1 MKSIPFEDVFSIKK
15 HLAGDEAHLG
25 ALVRGMFPAD
35 FNIMQRQA
43 PLRTVMAPANLN
55 ETCFCVDS
63 RRRWPLSRRKHLPE
77 ICWNRYNP
85 GAENHYTGMRSP

>member
-35 FNIMQRQA
+35 
-43 PLRTVMAPANLN
+43 
-55 ETCFCVDS
+55 
-63 RRRWPLSRRKHLPE
+63 LPS
-77 ICWNRYNP
+77 
-85 GAENHYTGMRSP
+85 AL